1 MSMFGGFRIVWIWFS
16 CYRNCAP
23 PHTKKNST
31 PPLIP
36 QRSTNFPSTGAK
48 KMNANECLYS
58 LWYMLWRDMN
68 TRARC
73 SAHLC
78 PRWERSTGEVNWAW
92 KLIFQR
98 QQRSRQNCL
107 SPRGLQQKV
116 NTMEHKT
123 VSTPRDFLFNS
134 FHCYRYFAAFHSL
147 FSLLFFSS
155 GVYYIRRLRRHFL
168 LLE

>member
-1 MSMFGGFRIVWIWFS
+1 MFGVFHIVWMWFS
-16 CYRNCAP
+16 CYLYFVP
-23 PHTKKNST
+23 PKKLHPT
-31 PPLIP
+31 PDSPAINKFSIDWSEEDECKWVSIRP
-36 QRSTNFPSTGAK
+36 VIHAVTGHEYK
-48 KMNANECLYS
+48 
-58 LWYMLWRDMN
+58 
-68 TRARC
+68 
-73 SAHLC
+73 SALFSPPC

-98 QQRSRQNCL
+98 QQRSCQNCL

-155 GVYYIRRLRRHFL
+155 GVYYIRR
-168 LLE
+168 